1 MRGKEAQR
9 RYAKIMVFVLLGM
22 AFLPY
27 LYLPGKVYGAV
38 SFGGGEIS
46 YSEELVALFGCQ
58 GRYGA
63 DGFYRTYDPYLSCAW
78 DRDL

>member
-46 YSEELVALFGCQ
+46 YSEELVALWDDL
-58 GRYGA
+58 A
-63 DGFYRTYDPYLSCAW
+63 AKEDMERTDFIGHMT
-78 DRDL
+78 RT